1 MTVEAADKASCHSD
15 FVDAEIAKDLQEKRS
30 DLVELNI
37 P

>member
-1 MTVEAADKASCHSD
+1 MTVEATDKASCHSD